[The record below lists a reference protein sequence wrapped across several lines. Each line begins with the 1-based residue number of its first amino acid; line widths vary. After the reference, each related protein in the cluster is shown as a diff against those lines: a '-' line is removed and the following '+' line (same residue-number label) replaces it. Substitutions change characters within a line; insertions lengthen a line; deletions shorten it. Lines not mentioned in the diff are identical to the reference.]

1 MTIEDIAERSDV
13 WRDSIEHILKNVKAI
28 IGAVIAAGIGVWAF
42 WPSGGPEPT
51 APVTDEACVALLE
64 SLNDE
69 SVRQWSEEQWGVFEA
84 SHRALEGD

>member
-28 IGAVIAAGIGVWAF
+28 IGAVIGAGIGVWAF

-84 SHRALEGD
+84 SQRALECD

>member
-28 IGAVIAAGIGVWAF
+28 VGALVAACIGVWAF
-42 WPSGGPEPT
+42 WPNSEPQPT
-51 APVTDEACVALLE
+51 APITDEACVALLE

-69 SVRQWSEEQWGVFEA
+69 SVRNWSEEQWGVFEA
-84 SHRALEGD
+84 SQRALECN

>member
-28 IGAVIAAGIGVWAF
+28 VGALVAACIGVWAF
-42 WPSGGPEPT
+42 WPDSEPEPT
-51 APVTDEACVALLE
+51 APITDEACVALLA

-69 SVRQWSEEQWGVFEA
+69 SVRNWSEEQWGVFEA
-84 SHRALEGD
+84 SQRALECD

>member
-28 IGAVIAAGIGVWAF
+28 IGAVIAAGIGVGAF

-84 SHRALEGD
+84 SQRALECD

>member
-13 WRDSIEHILKNVKAI
+13 WRASIEHILKNVKAI
-28 IGAVIAAGIGVWAF
+28 VGAVIAAGIGVWAF
-42 WPSGGPEPT
+42 WPDGQPEPT

-69 SVRQWSEEQWGVFEA
+69 SVRDWSEEQWGVLEA
-84 SHRALEGD
+84 SQRALECD

>member
-28 IGAVIAAGIGVWAF
+28 VGALIAAVIGVWAF
-42 WPSGGPEPT
+42 WPSGDPEPT
-51 APVTDEACVALLE
+51 APITDEACVALLG

-69 SVRQWSEEQWGVFEA
+69 SVRNWSEEQWGVFEA
-84 SHRALEGD
+84 SQRALDCD

>member
-28 IGAVIAAGIGVWAF
+28 VGALVAACIGVWAF
-42 WPSGGPEPT
+42 WPDSEPQPT
-51 APVTDEACVALLE
+51 APITDEACVALLE

-69 SVRQWSEEQWGVFEA
+69 SVRNWSEEQWGVFEA
-84 SHRALEGD
+84 SQRALECN

>member
-28 IGAVIAAGIGVWAF
+28 VGALIAAVIGAWAF
-42 WPSGGPEPT
+42 WPSTDPEPT
-51 APVTDEACVALLE
+51 APITDEACVALLA

-69 SVRQWSEEQWGVFEA
+69 SVRNWSEEQWGVFEA
-84 SHRALEGD
+84 SQRELECD